1 MSVSLLPRFF
11 EDRAG
16 EGPSAVF
23 IGTRFGVVEGE
34 TLAGGA
40 TPLFFGVAGEDDDFS
55 PSVIVAIELLLV
67 IPPASTLFR
76 LLCEAEPSSD
86 RLAREM
92 SSFDKSAPPSSPV
105 FDLRCHSCTLTNRYR
120 FRARIDA
127 DRRPVVAY
135 LPRPDRSGTESDR
148 EEDCFL
154 DEPVGRV
161 VVPVFSHSKDTSE
174 KRLRHTV
181 SVQPERW
188 GRCAHMTQRSGC
200 SEPLRMSDS
209 LRSDFFCLTRA
220 SIFSPS
226 AGDS

>member
-1 MSVSLLPRFF
+1 MKAKDITERRSDTTVSVSVSLRARLLD
-11 EDRAG
+11 DRAG
-16 EGPSAVF
+16 EGPSVVF

-40 TPLFFGVAGEDDDFS
+40 TPLFFGVAGEDDAFS

-92 SSFDKSAPPSSPV
+92 SSFDKSAAPSSPV
-105 FDLRCHSCTLTNRYR
+105 FDFRCHSCTLTKRYR

-135 LPRPDRSGTESDR
+135 LPRPCRSGNESDR
-148 EEDCFL
+148 EDDCFF
-154 DEPVGRV
+154 EPVGRV

-181 SVQPERW
+181 SSSATKTEAMHSHDPEVGVLGALEYVRQP
-188 GRCAHMTQRSGC
+188 A
-200 SEPLRMSDS
+200 
-209 LRSDFFCLTRA
+209 
-220 SIFSPS
+220 
-226 AGDS
+226 